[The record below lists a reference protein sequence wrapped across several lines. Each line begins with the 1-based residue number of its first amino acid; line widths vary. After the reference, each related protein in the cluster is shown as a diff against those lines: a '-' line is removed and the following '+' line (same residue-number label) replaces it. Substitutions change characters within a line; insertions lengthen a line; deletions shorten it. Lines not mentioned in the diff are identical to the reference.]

1 MSLSPQNI
9 NENYRFFSNRN
20 NLTVGQVSL
29 KLPKIDTMSTV
40 LAVSCPTPL
49 PLSSCPPSRHRT
61 LDGTC
66 NNPDQPRWGAA
77 NTPYLR
83 LLPAWYADGM

>member
-1 MSLSPQNI
+1 
-9 NENYRFFSNRN
+9 
-20 NLTVGQVSL
+20 
-29 KLPKIDTMSTV
+29 MSTA
-40 LAVSCPTPL
+40 LAAPCPTPL
-49 PLSSCPPSRHRT
+49 PPSSCPPSRYRT

-83 LLPAWYADGM
+83 LLPAWYADGE